1 MVFMYKYKN
10 KISYSLILLL
20 SISPITLRGDD
31 IVACINFSEKSVHLE
46 LPHNQHV
53 IPEAIDASCNHD
65 HEDQATSCDTRHK
78 HDDCS
83 DIPFA
88 IKVVR
93 LRNNEESS
101 TFTNQQQAALSF
113 APAQVL
119 PQAQP
124 VATVL
129 KLRISII
136 LFTAYLQPTILLC

>member
-1 MVFMYKYKN
+1 MYKYKT
-10 KISYSLILLL
+10 KISYLLILLL

-31 IVACINFSEKSVHLE
+31 IVACFNFSEKSVHLE
-46 LPHNQHV
+46 LPHSQYV
-53 IPEAIDASCNHD
+53 ISEAENASCRHD
-65 HEDQATSCDTRHK
+65 HEDHGSHCDTGHK

-83 DIPFA
+83 EVPFA

-124 VATVL
+124 AGTVL
-129 KLRISII
+129 KPRTSNKPVNTSLRS
-136 LFTAYLQPTILLC
+136 TVLLC